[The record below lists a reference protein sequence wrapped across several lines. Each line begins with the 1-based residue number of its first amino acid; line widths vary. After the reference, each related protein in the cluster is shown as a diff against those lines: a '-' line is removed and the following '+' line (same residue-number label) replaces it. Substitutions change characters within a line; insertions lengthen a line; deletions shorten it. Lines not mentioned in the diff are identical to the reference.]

1 MRVLVTGGTGFVGS
15 ALVRALARRG
25 DRVTVLTRNPNK
37 ARNGLPRGVRAAAWH
52 PQKAGPWQDELG
64 VVDAVVHLAG
74 DPVAQRWT
82 EATKKS
88 IKASRVESTKL
99 IVDAIAK
106 ADKKPA
112 VMVSASATGYYGVS
126 RKGRLV
132 EDSDPGKGFLPE
144 VCIGWEEEAKRAE
157 EHGVRTVQLRLG
169 VVLGPDGGALDKMVA
184 PMRLFVNGPIGKG
197 DNAMSWI
204 HRDDVVG
211 MILWALD
218 DEGKEGAYNCTSP
231 FSTTGKELAK
241 TMGSVLGRPA
251 VPAPEAAVRMVM
263 GEAVDVL
270 VGSLDVYPERAVDQG
285 YEYHYARLTPALE
298 SSLMAD
304 E

>member
-1 MRVLVTGGTGFVGS
+1 MVK
-15 ALVRALARRG
+15 ALARRG
-25 DRVTVLTRNPNK
+25 DRVTVLTRNPSK
-37 ARNGLPRGVRAAAWH
+37 AMSGLPRGVRAAAWN

-88 IKASRVESTKL
+88 IKDSRVESTKL
-99 IVDAIAK
+99 IVDGIAK
-106 ADKKPA
+106 ADKKPS
-112 VMVSASATGYYGVS
+112 VLVSASATGYYGIS
-126 RKGRLV
+126 RPKRLV
-132 EDSDPGKGFLPE
+132 ESSEPGKGFLPD
-144 VCIGWEEEAKRAE
+144 VCVQWENEAKKAE

-184 PMRLFVNGPIGKG
+184 PMRLFVNGPIGNGK
-197 DNAMSWI
+197 NAMSWV

-211 MILWALD
+211 MILWSLD
-218 DEGKEGAYNCTSP
+218 DDGKEGAYNCTSP

-270 VGSLDVYPERAVDQG
+270 VGSLDVYPERAVEEG
-285 YEYHYARLTPALE
+285 YEYHFARLTPALE

>member
-1 MRVLVTGGTGFVGS
+1 MVK
-15 ALVRALARRG
+15 ALAKRG
-25 DRVTVLTRNPNK
+25 DRVTVLTRNPDK
-37 ARNGLPRGVRAAAWH
+37 ARSELPRGVRAAAWN
-52 PQKAGPWQDELG
+52 PLKPGPWQEELG

-74 DPVAQRWT
+74 DPVAQRWS
-82 EATKKS
+82 EAVKKS
-88 IKASRVESTKL
+88 IKSSRIDSTKL
-99 IVDAIAK
+99 LVEGIAN
-106 ADKKPA
+106 ANKKPS

-132 EDSDPGKGFLPE
+132 EDSEPGKGFLPE
-144 VCIGWEEEAKRAE
+144 VCIGWEEQAKKAE

-184 PMRLFVNGPIGKG
+184 PLRLFVNGPIGKG
-197 DNAMSWI
+197 DNMMSWV

-218 DEGKEGAYNCTSP
+218 DDGKEGPYNCTSP

-270 VGSLDVYPERAVDQG
+270 VGSLDVYPERAVEEG
-285 YEYHYARLTPALE
+285 YEYHFARLTPALE
-298 SSLMAD
+298 DALMAD